1 MFGARER
8 AELEGA
14 TLYEAKGCAACGK
27 TGYRGRRGIFEALL
41 VTDELEE
48 LIAEKS
54 SVVEIRDLAL
64 KQGMITLRKS
74 GLRRVA
80 TGETSIDEVLTSTMG
95 DAPT

>member
-1 MFGARER
+1 MRRCTKRKVAR
-8 AELEGA
+8 
-14 TLYEAKGCAACGK
+14 ACGK